1 MERNF
6 SARDEY
12 VDRRLTELE
21 SRGSTPIDP
30 DIAKHPST
38 LESTYVE
45 NEAAITKRLA
55 VIESNRMVITDD
67 DCDAHITALET
78 VTADVNA
85 WHPELEGIIDD
96 LRTQV

>member
-21 SRGSTPIDP
+21 SRGSASTDP
-30 DIAKHPST
+30 DIAKRLST
-38 LESTYVE
+38 LESACVD

-55 VIESNRMVITDD
+55 AIESNRVVITDD
-67 DCDAHITALET
+67 DCDAR
-78 VTADVNA
+78 VGD
-85 WHPELEGIIDD
+85 GCC
-96 LRTQV
+96 